1 MRVAISSGHGA
12 KVAGAIGPSPWGLVE
27 HPEAVRVVDE
37 MARQLQALGVEVVTF
52 EDVTSMNVQTN
63 LDTIIAWHNMQQ
75 RSLDISVHF
84 NSAEFSGSNQT
95 NNPVG
100 TEVWYTSD
108 AGWDWA
114 QKLVDAIAGASGLIN
129 RGAKHTDSLAVL
141 NGTSATC
148 VLLEIC
154 FVNSKADAGL
164 YSDPATFEAICRAL
178 AQAIAGEEAAPGP
191 EPDPTL
197 WLTTDEIDQITTM
210 AASSAIAGYNWRDRG
225 RAPAGYTKG
234 MAVAYGTV
242 LRRFENGET
251 SAEDMANAD
260 SHKPDEDALSWYAA
274 KFAELGMA
282 NNVDGVDTLRHLF
295 VLLMGLGM
303 RESSGR
309 YCEGTDVSAS
319 GGSSRPSDEI
329 EAGLFQ
335 ASWNLHSCS
344 GEIDTLFEEY
354 GDEDG
359 GGDCAV
365 NIFKEGVSCSSSD
378 WASYGSGTGR
388 EYQDLAKACPQ
399 FACEMTAV
407 GLRHR
412 RKHWG
417 PINERAAE
425 LRPEA
430 EQLFMQVEAIL
441 GAEQELPAP
450 APATVTIT
458 TTGPVTVIIN
468 GEVVSS

>member
-52 EDVTSMNVQTN
+52 EDVTSTNVQTN
-63 LDTIIAWHNMQQ
+63 LDTIIAWHNSQQ

-84 NSAEFSGSNQT
+84 NSATFSGSNQT
-95 NNPVG
+95 SNPVG

-114 QKLVDAIAGASGLIN
+114 QKLVDAIAVASGLIN
-129 RGAKHTDSLAVL
+129 RGPKHTDDLAVL

-148 VLLEIC
+148 VLLEIA
-154 FVNSKADAGL
+154 FVNSSADAAL
-164 YSDPATFEAICRAL
+164 YRDSFTDICRSL
-178 AQAIAGEEAAPGP
+178 AHAIAGEEAAPGP
-191 EPDPTL
+191 EQPDPTL

-210 AASSAIAGYNWRDRG
+210 AASSAIADYVWRDRSK
-225 RAPAGYTKG
+225 APAGYTKG

-242 LRRFENGET
+242 LRRFQAEQT
-251 SAEDMANAD
+251 SALDMSRAD

-344 GEIDTLFEEY
+344 EEIDNLFEEY
-354 GDEDG
+354 GEDEA
-359 GGDCAV
+359 GDCAV

-378 WASYGSGTGR
+378 WASYGTGPGR
-388 EYQDLAKACPQ
+388 DYQDLAKGCPQ

-407 GLRHR
+407 GLRYR

-430 EQLFMQVEAIL
+430 DQLFMQVEAIL

-450 APATVTIT
+450 GPATVNIT
-458 TTGPVTVIIN
+458 TTGPVTVSVN
-468 GEVVSS
+468 GQVVSS

>member
-52 EDVTSMNVQTN
+52 EDVTSTNVQTN

-84 NSAEFSGSNQT
+84 NSATFSGSNQT
-95 NNPVG
+95 SNPVG

-114 QKLVDAIAGASGLIN
+114 QKLVDAIAVASGLIN
-129 RGAKHTDSLAVL
+129 RGPKHTDDLAVL

-148 VLLEIC
+148 VLLEIA
-154 FVNSKADAGL
+154 FVNSSADAAL
-164 YSDPATFEAICRAL
+164 YRDSFTDICRSL
-178 AQAIAGEEAAPGP
+178 AHAIAGEEAVPGP
-191 EPDPTL
+191 EPDTGDY
-197 WLTTDEIDQITTM
+197 LTAEEIDAITAA
-210 AASSAIAGYNWRDRG
+210 AASSAIADYVWRDRSK
-225 RAPAGYTKG
+225 APAGYTKG

-242 LRRFENGET
+242 LRRFE
-251 SAEDMANAD
+251 ADDPAAFDMSRAD

-282 NNVDGVDTLRHLF
+282 NNEDGVDTLRHLF

-309 YCEGTDVSAS
+309 YCEGTDASAS
-319 GGSSRPSDEI
+319 GGTSRPSDEI

-344 GEIDTLFEEY
+344 EEIDTLFVDY
-354 GDEDG
+354 GENDPDAG
-359 GGDCAV
+359 AS
-365 NIFKEGVSCSSSD
+365 IFKEGVSCSSSD

-388 EYQDLAKACPQ
+388 EYQDLAKSCPQ

-430 EQLFMQVEAIL
+430 DQLFMQVEAIL

-450 APATVTIT
+450 GPATVTIT
-458 TTGPVTVIIN
+458 TTGPVTVTVN
-468 GEVVSS
+468 GQVVS

>member
-37 MARQLQALGVEVVTF
+37 MAVQLQALGVEVVTF
-52 EDVTSMNVQTN
+52 EDVTSANVQTN
-63 LDTIIAWHNMQQ
+63 LDTIIAWHNSQQ

-84 NSAEFSGSNQT
+84 NSATFSGSNQT
-95 NNPVG
+95 SNPVG

-114 QKLVDAIAGASGLIN
+114 QKLVDAIAVASGLIN
-129 RGAKHTDSLAVL
+129 RGPKHTDDLAVL
-141 NGTSATC
+141 NGTKETC

-154 FVNSKADAGL
+154 FVNSSADA
-164 YSDPATFEAICRAL
+164 ATYRDSFTDICRSL
-178 AQAIAGEEAAPGP
+178 AHAIAGEEAVPGP
-191 EPDPTL
+191 EPEAGDY
-197 WLTTDEIDQITTM
+197 LTPEEINAITAA
-210 AASSAIAGYNWRDRG
+210 AASSAIADYVWRDRSK
-225 RAPAGYTKG
+225 APAGYTKG

-242 LRRFENGET
+242 LRRLEAHDPAAF
-251 SAEDMANAD
+251 DMSQAD

-282 NNVDGVDTLRHLF
+282 NNEEGVDTLRHLF

-309 YCEGTDVSAS
+309 YCEGTDASAS
-319 GGSSRPSDEI
+319 GGTSRPSDEI

-344 GEIDTLFEEY
+344 EEIDTLFVDY
-354 GDEDG
+354 GENDPDAG
-359 GGDCAV
+359 AS
-365 NIFKEGVSCSSSD
+365 IFKEGVSCSSSD

-430 EQLFMQVEAIL
+430 DALFFEVEAIL
-441 GAEQELPAP
+441 GVTLPAEP
-450 APATVTIT
+450 GPATVTIT
-458 TTGPVTVIIN
+458 TTGPVTVTVN
-468 GEVVSS
+468 GQVVS

>member
-1 MRVAISSGHGA
+1 MSLTEDIVAIAESS
-12 KVAGAIGPSPWGLVE
+12 
-27 HPEAVRVVDE
+27 R
-37 MARQLQALGVEVVTF
+37 
-52 EDVTSMNVQTN
+52 
-63 LDTIIAWHNMQQ
+63 IA
-75 RSLDISVHF
+75 SF
-84 NSAEFSGSNQT
+84 NW
-95 NNPVG
+95 P
-100 TEVWYTSD
+100 
-108 AGWDWA
+108 
-114 QKLVDAIAGASGLIN
+114 
-129 RGAKHTDSLAVL
+129 
-141 NGTSATC
+141 
-148 VLLEIC
+148 
-154 FVNSKADAGL
+154 
-164 YSDPATFEAICRAL
+164 
-178 AQAIAGEEAAPGP
+178 
-191 EPDPTL
+191 
-197 WLTTDEIDQITTM
+197 
-210 AASSAIAGYNWRDRG
+210 DRG
-225 RAPAGYTKG
+225 LAPAGYTNGIALAWAWALQKYQAG
-234 MAVAYGTV
+234 DPAAVEMAKANTG
-242 LRRFENGET
+242 
-251 SAEDMANAD
+251 NAD
-260 SHKPDEDALSWYAA
+260 KDALSWYRGI
-274 KFAELGMA
+274 FDDLGMPNQKA
-282 NNVDGVDTLRHLF
+282 GIDTLRHVF
-295 VLLMGLGM
+295 VFLMGLGM